1 MAPSLGPAAS
11 AGRDAQAAAG
21 SPGPAIVSGAS
32 PGPASAG
39 ALAAVVLAGGR
50 GERLGGASKP
60 LLRREGRPLL
70 QHAVD
75 AALAANARP
84 VVVVG
89 PEHTLARSTAPVRWT
104 REDPPFAGPATA
116 VAAGLAALAAA
127 PDQQAWVLLL
137 AADLAN
143 AADALRLLLAAT
155 AGRSGGGNDDARDGW
170 VAVDPDGR
178 RQPLCGVYRRAALD
192 EAVDS
197 LRRNG
202 SAPAARSA
210 AQPEARPT
218 TPVGA
223 LAGESLRALLR
234 PLRLAEVE
242 LPADAVADVDTVAD
256 ARRWNVPL

>member
-1 MAPSLGPAAS
+1 M
-11 AGRDAQAAAG
+11 
-21 SPGPAIVSGAS
+21 
-32 PGPASAG
+32 
-39 ALAAVVLAGGR
+39 VLAGGR

-60 LLRREGRPLL
+60 LLRRGGRPLL

-89 PEHTLARSTAPVRWT
+89 PEHTPVGSTAPVRWT
-104 REDPPFAGPATA
+104 REDPPFAGPAAA

-143 AADALRLLLAAT
+143 AADAVRLLLAAT
-155 AGRSGGGNDDARDGW
+155 AGRSGGGHDDARDGW

-192 EAVDS
+192 EAVDA
-197 LRRNG
+197 LRRNS
-202 SAPAARSA
+202 SAPAARPTPRPA
-210 AQPEARPT
+210 PRPPAQPE
-218 TPVGA
+218 TPAGT
-223 LAGESLRALLR
+223 LAGESMRALVR
-234 PLRLAEVE
+234 PLRLAEVA